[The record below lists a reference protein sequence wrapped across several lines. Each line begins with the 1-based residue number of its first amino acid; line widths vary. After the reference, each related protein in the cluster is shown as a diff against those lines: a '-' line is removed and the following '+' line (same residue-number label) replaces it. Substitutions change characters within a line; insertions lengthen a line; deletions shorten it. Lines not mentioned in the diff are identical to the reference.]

1 MIHPSKLASC
11 LAKALFLQKEKEKGY
26 WEAMVLTTK
35 IAIIDD
41 HQLFR
46 EGVKRILE
54 FERTFEVVAEGDD
67 GSEALAIVEKYKPD
81 VVIMDINMPHMNGVE
96 ATRTLV
102 EKYPQTK
109 VIILSIHDD
118 ENYVMHALQT
128 GARGYLLKEMDADAL
143 IEAVRVVADGGSY
156 LHPKVTH
163 SLVREYRRL
172 VETEEKENAG
182 SGGTTYLHMIEVRRP
197 LHLLTRRE
205 CEVLQMLADGKSN
218 RGIGE
223 GLFIS
228 EKTVKNH
235 VSNILQKM
243 NVNDRTQAVV
253 VAIKNGWVEVK

>member
-1 MIHPSKLASC
+1 MS
-11 LAKALFLQKEKEKGY
+11 
-26 WEAMVLTTK
+26 TK
-35 IAIIDD
+35 IVIIDD

-54 FERTFEVVAEGDD
+54 FEKSFQVVAEGDD
-67 GSEALAIVEKYKPD
+67 GSEALGLVQEHQPN
-81 VVIMDINMPHMNGVE
+81 VVIMDINMPQMNGVE
-96 ATRTLV
+96 ATRELV
-102 EKYPQTK
+102 EKYPDTK

-118 ENYVMHALQT
+118 ENYVTHALKT
-128 GARGYLLKEMDADAL
+128 GACGYLLKEMDADAL

-163 SLVREYRRL
+163 NLVNEYRRL
-172 VETEEKENAG
+172 AAG
-182 SGGTTYLHMIEVRRP
+182 VGGNSGGYAPTHEIRRP

-223 GLFIS
+223 ALFIS

-253 VAIKNGWVEVK
+253 VAIKNGWVEVR

>member
-1 MIHPSKLASC
+1 
-11 LAKALFLQKEKEKGY
+11 
-26 WEAMVLTTK
+26 LTTK

-54 FERTFEVVAEGDD
+54 FEETFEVVAEGDD
-67 GSEALAIVEKYKPD
+67 GSETLKIVEEHRPD
-81 VVIMDINMPHMNGVE
+81 VVIMDINMPQVNGIQ
-96 ATRTLV
+96 ATRELI
-102 EKYPQTK
+102 EQYPDTK

-118 ENYVMHALQT
+118 ENYVTHALQT
-128 GARGYLLKEMDADAL
+128 GASGYLLKEMDADAL
-143 IEAVRVVADGGSY
+143 IEAVRVVAEGGSY

-163 SLVREYRRL
+163 NLVNEYRKLAAGVARSGSYL
-172 VETEEKENAG
+172 QAVE
-182 SGGTTYLHMIEVRRP
+182 IRRP

-223 GLFIS
+223 ALFIS

-253 VAIKNGWVEVK
+253 VAIKNGWVEVR

>member
-1 MIHPSKLASC
+1 MK
-11 LAKALFLQKEKEKGY
+11 
-26 WEAMVLTTK
+26 TK
-35 IAIIDD
+35 IVIIDD

-46 EGVKRILE
+46 EGVKRILD
-54 FERTFEVVAEGDD
+54 FEPSFEVIAEGDD
-67 GSEALAIVEKYKPD
+67 GEDALALVDVHKPD
-81 VVIMDINMPHMNGVE
+81 VVIMDINMPKVNGVE
-96 ATRTLV
+96 ATKQLI
-102 EKYPQTK
+102 EANEDTK

-118 ENYVMHALQT
+118 ENYVTHALKT
-128 GARGYLLKEMDADAL
+128 GARGYLLKEMDADTL
-143 IEAVRVVADGGSY
+143 IEAVKVVADGGSY

-163 SLVREYRRL
+163 NLVNEFRRL
-172 VETEEKENAG
+172 AASNGQAASMQPLQPE
-182 SGGTTYLHMIEVRRP
+182 IRRP
-197 LHLLTRRE
+197 LHILTRRE

-223 GLFIS
+223 ALFIS

>member
-1 MIHPSKLASC
+1 MERTQEGK
-11 LAKALFLQKEKEKGY
+11 K
-26 WEAMVLTTK
+26 LTTK
-35 IAIIDD
+35 IVIIDD

-46 EGVKRILE
+46 EGVKRILD
-54 FERTFEVVAEGDD
+54 FEKSFEVVAEGDD
-67 GSEALAIVEKYKPD
+67 GSEAVSIVGEYQPD
-81 VVIMDINMPHMNGVE
+81 VIIMDINMPNINGVE
-96 ATRTLV
+96 ATRQLI
-102 EKYPQTK
+102 EKYPDSK

-118 ENYVMHALQT
+118 ENYVSHALKT
-128 GARGYLLKEMDADAL
+128 GACGYLLKEMDADAL
-143 IEAVRVVADGGSY
+143 IEAVKVVADGGSY

-163 SLVREYRRL
+163 NLVSEYRRL
-172 VETEEKENAG
+172 ALEESGQGKYIPRVE
-182 SGGTTYLHMIEVRRP
+182 IRRP

-205 CEVLQMLADGKSN
+205 CEVLQLLADGKSN

-223 GLFIS
+223 AIFIS